1 MDERLETSVCYRHPD
16 RATRLRCSECGRP
29 ICVECSHDAA
39 VGQKCPECA
48 KPEGRHRV
56 IDARRA
62 TAAPGFAT
70 APVTFTIIAVAAA
83 IFAVG
88 FVTPRLNA
96 DLVNQFASANWLIAD
111 GEWWRVLTAAFLH
124 GGLAHIFF
132 NMYALYIFGPR
143 LETQVG
149 STPFALLYAASAA
162 GGGVASYFFGS
173 LQQVAVG
180 ASGAIFGLFGAW
192 IYVAY
197 RIRHTPAGRSM
208 FNQLGVLLLIN
219 MALPLIIR
227 NIDWRAHVGGLLA
240 GMAVAALWGR
250 FAVGRPD
257 AVRIRSIIAGAM
269 FAGLM
274 ALVIFL

>member
-1 MDERLETSVCYRHPD
+1 
-16 RATRLRCSECGRP
+16 
-29 ICVECSHDAA
+29 
-39 VGQKCPECA
+39 
-48 KPEGRHRV
+48 
-56 IDARRA
+56 
-62 TAAPGFAT
+62 
-70 APVTFTIIAVAAA
+70 
-83 IFAVG
+83 
-88 FVTPRLNA
+88 
-96 DLVNQFASANWLIAD
+96 
-111 GEWWRVLTAAFLH
+111 
-124 GGLAHIFF
+124 
-132 NMYALYIFGPR
+132 
-143 LETQVG
+143 
-149 STPFALLYAASAA
+149 
-162 GGGVASYFFGS
+162 
-173 LQQVAVG
+173 
-180 ASGAIFGLFGAW
+180 LFGAW

-257 AVRIRSIIAGAM
+257 AVRIRSIIAGAI